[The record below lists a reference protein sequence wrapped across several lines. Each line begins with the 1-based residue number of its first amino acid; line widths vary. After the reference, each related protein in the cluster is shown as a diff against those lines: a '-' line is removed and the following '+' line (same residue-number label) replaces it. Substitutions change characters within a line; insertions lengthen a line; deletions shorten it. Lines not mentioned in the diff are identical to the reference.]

1 MIGIYKI
8 TNKHNGKSYIGQS
21 IHCGK
26 RLDEHFRGDQFIDK
40 IIQLEGVNSF
50 TFDILREASK
60 EELSYWEDYYIMK
73 YNSIFPNGYNQ
84 RWNCNA
90 ATREAIRARLRQEQ
104 AVQDIQEQDTKVV
117 EQDAE
122 VAEQAPSLSEFFEEL
137 NRQVLYTYYA
147 LLFTAIHVES
157 EYYWNKIKWNGS
169 KIAKICGLS
178 RPTWRK
184 YKEIFE
190 KYNIITY
197 KNNKIIIKNIPILTD
212 FISFQDFLELNDK
225 ELYILW
231 KIRYENSLGNNVFY
245 LYELFWKQHSNA
257 CSRNVT
263 GVREVLT
270 QLSDKGY
277 IDVEY
282 PEVERHGV
290 CITLKK

>member
-8 TNKHNGKSYIGQS
+8 TNKNNGKNYIGQS

-26 RLDEHFRGDQFIDK
+26 RLDEHCSGDQFIDK
-40 IIQLEGVNSF
+40 VIQLEGVDSF
-50 TFDILREASK
+50 TFDILKETTR

-90 ATREAIRARLRQEQ
+90 ATREAIRIRLEQEQ
-104 AVQDIQEQDTKVV
+104 AAQAMQEKDTEVI
-117 EQDAE
+117 EQT
-122 VAEQAPSLSEFFEEL
+122 PSLNEFFEEL
-137 NRQVLYTYYA
+137 NRQALYTYYA
-147 LLFTAIHVES
+147 LLFNAIHVES

-169 KIAKICGLS
+169 KVAKICGLS

-184 YKEIFE
+184 YKEMFE
-190 KYNIITY
+190 KYDIITC
-197 KNNKIIIKNIPILTD
+197 KDNKIIIKNISKLTD

-245 LYELFWKQHSNA
+245 LYELFWKQNGNA

>member
-26 RLDEHFRGDQFIDK
+26 RLDEHCSGEQFIDK
-40 IIQLEGVNSF
+40 VIQLEGVNSF
-50 TFDILREASK
+50 TFDILREATK

-90 ATREAIRARLRQEQ
+90 ATRDAIRIRLEQEQ
-104 AVQDIQEQDTKVV
+104 AAQAIQEQDT
-117 EQDAE
+117 E
-122 VAEQAPSLSEFFEEL
+122 VIEQAPSLSEFFEEL
-137 NRQVLYTYYA
+137 NRQLLHTYYA
-147 LLFTAIHVES
+147 LLFNAIHFES
-157 EYYWNKIKWNGS
+157 EYYWNKNKWNGS
-169 KIAKICGLS
+169 KVAKICGINHN
-178 RPTWRK
+178 TWYK

-197 KNNKIIIKNIPILTD
+197 KNNKIIIKNIPRLTD

-245 LYELFWKQHSNA
+245 LYELFWKQHGNA
-257 CSRNVT
+257 CSRNVA

>member
-26 RLDEHFRGDQFIDK
+26 RLDEHFSGEQFIDK
-40 IIQLEGVNSF
+40 VIQLEGVDGF
-50 TFDILREASK
+50 TFDILREATK

-90 ATREAIRARLRQEQ
+90 ATRDAIRIRLEQEQ
-104 AVQDIQEQDTKVV
+104 AAQAIQEQDT
-117 EQDAE
+117 E
-122 VAEQAPSLSEFFEEL
+122 VTEQALSLSEFFEEL

-147 LLFTAIHVES
+147 LLFNAVHFES
-157 EYYWNKIKWNGS
+157 EYYWPKKKWIGAT
-169 KIAKICGLS
+169 ITKICGIS
-178 RPTWRK
+178 RNTWNK
-184 YKEIFE
+184 YKEMFE
-190 KYNIITY
+190 KYDIITY
-197 KNNKIIIKNIPILTD
+197 KDNKIIIKNIPILTD
-212 FISFQDFLELNDK
+212 FVSFQDFLELNDK

-257 CSRNVT
+257 CSRNVI

-270 QLSDKGY
+270 QLSNKGY

>member
-26 RLDEHFRGDQFIDK
+26 RLDEHFSGEQFIDK
-40 IIQLEGVNSF
+40 VIQLEGVNSF
-50 TFDILREASK
+50 TFDILREATK

-90 ATREAIRARLRQEQ
+90 ATRDAIRIRLEQEQ
-104 AVQDIQEQDTKVV
+104 VAQAMQEQDT
-117 EQDAE
+117 E
-122 VAEQAPSLSEFFEEL
+122 VIEQAPSLSEFFEEL

-147 LLFTAIHVES
+147 LLFNAIHVES

-169 KIAKICGLS
+169 KIAKTCGLS

-184 YKEIFE
+184 YKEMFE
-190 KYNIITY
+190 KYDIITY
-197 KNNKIIIKNIPILTD
+197 KDNKIIIKNIPILTD

-245 LYELFWKQHSNA
+245 LYELFWKQQGNA
-257 CSRNVT
+257 CSRNVA

>member
-26 RLDEHFRGDQFIDK
+26 RLDEHFSGEQFIDK
-40 IIQLEGVNSF
+40 VIQLEGVSSF
-50 TFDILREASK
+50 TFDILREATK

-90 ATREAIRARLRQEQ
+90 ATRDAIRIRLEREQ
-104 AVQDIQEQDTKVV
+104 IAQAMQEQDT
-117 EQDAE
+117 E
-122 VAEQAPSLSEFFEEL
+122 VIEQAPSLSEFFEEL

-147 LLFTAIHVES
+147 LLFNAIHFES
-157 EYYWNKIKWNGS
+157 EYYWPKKKWIGAT
-169 KIAKICGLS
+169 ITKICGIS
-178 RPTWRK
+178 RNTWNK
-184 YKEIFE
+184 YKEMFE
-190 KYNIITY
+190 KYDIIAY
-197 KNNKIIIKNIPILTD
+197 KDNKIIIKNIPILTD

-245 LYELFWKQHSNA
+245 LYELFWKQHSNT
-257 CSRNVT
+257 CSRNVA
-263 GVREVLT
+263 GIREVLT
-270 QLSDKGY
+270 QLSNKGY

>member
-26 RLDEHFRGDQFIDK
+26 RLDEHCSGEQFIDK
-40 IIQLEGVNSF
+40 VIQLEGVNSF
-50 TFDILREASK
+50 TFDILREATK

-90 ATREAIRARLRQEQ
+90 ATRDAIRIRLEQEQ
-104 AVQDIQEQDTKVV
+104 AAQAMQERDTEVI
-117 EQDAE
+117 EQT
-122 VAEQAPSLSEFFEEL
+122 PSLSEFFEEL

-147 LLFTAIHVES
+147 LLFNAIHVES

-169 KIAKICGLS
+169 KIAKTCGLS

-184 YKEIFE
+184 YKEMFE
-190 KYNIITY
+190 KYDIITY
-197 KNNKIIIKNIPILTD
+197 KDNKIIIKNISILTD
-212 FISFQDFLELNDK
+212 FVSFQDFLELNDK

-270 QLSDKGY
+270 QLSNKGY

>member
-26 RLDEHFRGDQFIDK
+26 RLDEHFSGEQFIDK
-40 IIQLEGVNSF
+40 VIQLEGVNSF
-50 TFDILREASK
+50 TFDILRESTK
-60 EELSYWEDYYIMK
+60 EELSYWEDYYIIK

-90 ATREAIRARLRQEQ
+90 ATRDAIRIRLEQEQ
-104 AVQDIQEQDTKVV
+104 AAQAIQEQDIEVT
-117 EQDAE
+117 EQT
-122 VAEQAPSLSEFFEEL
+122 PSLSEFFEEL

-147 LLFTAIHVES
+147 LLFNAIHFES
-157 EYYWNKIKWNGS
+157 EYYWPKKKWIGAT
-169 KIAKICGLS
+169 ITKICGIS
-178 RPTWRK
+178 RNTWNK
-184 YKEIFE
+184 YKEMFE
-190 KYNIITY
+190 KYDIITY
-197 KNNKIIIKNIPILTD
+197 KDNKIIIKNIPILTD
-212 FISFQDFLELNDK
+212 FVSFQDFLELNDK

-270 QLSDKGY
+270 QLSNKGY

>member
-26 RLDEHFRGDQFIDK
+26 RLDEHFSGEQFIDK
-40 IIQLEGVNSF
+40 VIQLEGVNSF
-50 TFDILREASK
+50 TFDILREATK

-90 ATREAIRARLRQEQ
+90 ATRDAIRIRLEQEQ
-104 AVQDIQEQDTKVV
+104 AAQAMQEQDV
-117 EQDAE
+117 E
-122 VAEQAPSLSEFFEEL
+122 VIEQAPSLSEFFEEL

-147 LLFTAIHVES
+147 LLFNAIHCES

-169 KIAKICGLS
+169 KIAEICGLS

-190 KYNIITY
+190 KYSIITY
-197 KNNKIIIKNIPILTD
+197 KDNKIIIKNIPRLTD

-245 LYELFWKQHSNA
+245 LYELFWKQNGYA

>member
-1 MIGIYKI
+1 M
-8 TNKHNGKSYIGQS
+8 NKHNGKSYIGQS

-26 RLDEHFRGDQFIDK
+26 RLDEHFSGEQFIDK
-40 IIQLEGVNSF
+40 VIQLEGVNSF
-50 TFDILREASK
+50 TFDILREATK

-90 ATREAIRARLRQEQ
+90 VTRDAIRIRLEQESATQ
-104 AVQDIQEQDTKVV
+104 AMQEQDT
-117 EQDAE
+117 E
-122 VAEQAPSLSEFFEEL
+122 VIEQAPSLSEFFEEL

-147 LLFTAIHVES
+147 LLFNAIHFES
-157 EYYWNKIKWNGS
+157 EYYWPKKKWIGAT
-169 KIAKICGLS
+169 ITKICGIS
-178 RPTWRK
+178 RNTWNK
-184 YKEIFE
+184 YKEMFE
-190 KYNIITY
+190 KYDIITY
-197 KNNKIIIKNIPILTD
+197 KDNKIIIKNIPILTD

-231 KIRYENSLGNNVFY
+231 KIRYENSLDNNVFY

-263 GVREVLT
+263 GVREMLT
-270 QLSDKGY
+270 QLSNKGY

>member
-26 RLDEHFRGDQFIDK
+26 RLDEHCSGEQFIDK
-40 IIQLEGVNSF
+40 VIQLEGVNSF
-50 TFDILREASK
+50 TFDILREATK

-90 ATREAIRARLRQEQ
+90 ATRDAIRIRLEQEQ
-104 AVQDIQEQDTKVV
+104 AAQAIQEQDT
-117 EQDAE
+117 E
-122 VAEQAPSLSEFFEEL
+122 VIEQAPSLSEFFEEL

-147 LLFTAIHVES
+147 LLFNAIHVES

-169 KIAKICGLS
+169 KIAKTCGLS

-184 YKEIFE
+184 YKEMFE
-190 KYNIITY
+190 KYDIITY
-197 KNNKIIIKNIPILTD
+197 KDNKIIIKNIPMLTD

-270 QLSDKGY
+270 QLSDNGY

>member
-26 RLDEHFRGDQFIDK
+26 RLDEHFSGEQFIDK
-40 IIQLEGVNSF
+40 VIQLEGVNSF
-50 TFDILREASK
+50 TFDILREATK

-90 ATREAIRARLRQEQ
+90 ATRDAIRIRLEQEQ
-104 AVQDIQEQDTKVV
+104 AAQAMQERDTKAI
-117 EQDAE
+117 EQI
-122 VAEQAPSLSEFFEEL
+122 PSLSEFFEEL

-147 LLFTAIHVES
+147 LLFNAIHFES
-157 EYYWNKIKWNGS
+157 EYYWPKKKWIGAT
-169 KIAKICGLS
+169 ITKICGIS
-178 RPTWRK
+178 RNTWNK
-184 YKEIFE
+184 YKEMFE
-190 KYNIITY
+190 KYDIITY
-197 KNNKIIIKNIPILTD
+197 KDNKIIIKNIPILTD
-212 FISFQDFLELNDK
+212 FVFFQDFLELNDK

-270 QLSDKGY
+270 QLSNKGY

>member
-26 RLDEHFRGDQFIDK
+26 RLDEHFSGEQFIDK
-40 IIQLEGVNSF
+40 VIQLEGVNSF
-50 TFDILREASK
+50 TFDILRETTK

-90 ATREAIRARLRQEQ
+90 ATRDAIRIRLEQEQEQ
-104 AVQDIQEQDTKVV
+104 AAQAMQEQDN
-117 EQDAE
+117 E
-122 VAEQAPSLSEFFEEL
+122 VIEQAPSLSEFFEEL
-137 NRQVLYTYYA
+137 NRQIIYTYYA
-147 LLFTAIHVES
+147 LLFNAIHFES
-157 EYYWNKIKWNGS
+157 EYYWSKKKWIGATIS
-169 KIAKICGLS
+169 KICGIS
-178 RPTWRK
+178 RSTWNK
-184 YKEIFE
+184 YKEMFE
-190 KYNIITY
+190 KYDIITY
-197 KNNKIIIKNIPILTD
+197 KDNKIIIKNIPILTD

-257 CSRNVT
+257 CSRNVA

-270 QLSDKGY
+270 QLSNKGY
-277 IDVEY
+277 IDIEY